1 MEDFRCFGTGKPLYE
16 KYHDEEWGVIVHDD
30 QYLFEMLCL
39 EGAQAGLSW
48 ETILKKREDYRRLFH
63 RFQIERVAKM
73 SDQELEEVLK
83 DRSIVRNRRKIF
95 SIRNNANALLLLLL
109 QKEFRSFDAYLWGF
123 IKGRQI
129 INHFADK
136 KEVPSRSDISDQIA
150 KDLKK
155 RGFSFVGTKIIYA
168 FMQAIGMV
176 NDHLTSCPWKNSS

>member
-63 RFQIERVAKM
+63 RFQIDLVAKM
-73 SDQELEEVLK
+73 SDQELEKVLK
-83 DRSIVRNRRKIF
+83 DPSIVRNRRKIF
-95 SIRNNANALLLLLL
+95 SVRNNAKVLLIL
-109 QKEFRSFDAYLWGF
+109 QKEFGSFDEYLWGF

-129 INHFADK
+129 INHFAEQKD
-136 KEVPSRSDISDQIA
+136 VPSRSDISDQIA

-155 RGFSFVGTKIIYA
+155 RGFSFIGTKIIYA

-176 NDHLTSCPWKNSS
+176 NDHLISCPSKNSS